1 MTLQFTRGSQYV
13 EFKQEIELRLRDG
26 GVKPTRQRME
36 VGMLLLTSPQHMSAD
51 QILGKLHASGSR
63 ISKATVYNTLN
74 LFARH
79 GLARE
84 VSVDSARQF
93 FDSTIHPHHH
103 FYNVD
108 TGVLTDIGQDELA
121 FSHLPDLPPGTE
133 AHDIEVIVRIRNKT

>member
-1 MTLQFTRGSQYV
+1 VQ
-13 EFKQEIELRLRDG
+13 FKQEIEQRLRDG

-36 VGMLLLTSPQHMSAD
+36 VGMLLLTSPRHMSAD
-51 QILGKLHASGSR
+51 QILGQLHSDGSR

-84 VSVDSARQF
+84 VSVDSSRQF

-108 TGVLTDIGQDELA
+108 TGELTDIEQNELA
-121 FSHLPDLPPGTE
+121 FSHLPELPPGTE
-133 AHDIEVIVRIRNKT
+133 AHDIEVIVRIRNKS